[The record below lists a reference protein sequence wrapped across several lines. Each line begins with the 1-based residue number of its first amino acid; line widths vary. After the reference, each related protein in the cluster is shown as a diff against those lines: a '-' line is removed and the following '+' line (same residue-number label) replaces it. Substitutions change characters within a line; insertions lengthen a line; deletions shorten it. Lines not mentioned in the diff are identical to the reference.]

1 MSRNAIIFIII
12 LIVFAGAGYFYL
24 TPKIYPT
31 EQISQQGI
39 NKQLDESTF
48 KNLETDVIT
57 VVFSDSTTGPQA
69 KEILTSHGLNNSG
82 LSNTLEN
89 NYTSWLTDAWIHVP
103 DSIETAKAIA
113 EKVKSFKEVYSV
125 EAHQLDTL
133 IQSMQPERE
142 KYYVEI
148 EFIDGIG
155 QNGVKDVL
163 NKINQSRLS
172 TMPSNPVIGEVASRT
187 EIFEPR
193 KDINVTIKNLTSK
206 KAFTTCQQLLS
217 IEKVISCAPLPL
229 LN

>member
-1 MSRNAIIFIII
+1 MNRNAIIFIII
-12 LIVFAGAGYFYL
+12 LIILAGIGYFYL

-31 EQISQQGI
+31 EQIFQQGT
-39 NKQLDESTF
+39 NKQLNESIF

-57 VVFSDSTTGPQA
+57 VVFSNSTTGPQA
-69 KEILTSHGLNNSG
+69 KEILTSHGLNDSG
-82 LSNTLEN
+82 LGNTLEN
-89 NYTSWLTDAWIHVP
+89 NLTSWLTDAWIHVP
-103 DSIETAKAIA
+103 DSIKTAKAIA
-113 EKVKSFKEVYSV
+113 EKVKSFKEIYSV

-133 IQSMQPERE
+133 IQSMQPKRE

-155 QNGVKDVL
+155 RNEAKDLL

-172 TMPSNPVIGEVASRT
+172 TMPNNPVIGEVASRT

-193 KDINVTIKNLTSK
+193 KDTNVTIKNLTSK
-206 KAFTTCQQLLS
+206 KAFSTCQQLLS
-217 IEKVISCAPLPL
+217 IEEVISCTPLPL